1 MTTSTASD
9 QVSLLSQTDG
19 DDLSSARRV
28 LGIEANALN
37 SLAANLGENFILTI
51 EVLSKIKGRVIIS
64 GMGNTS
70 TMRSEA
76 PLTTFGISVKPGVQ
90 FTKPPS
96 LHTRLTRSRSPPHA
110 CAHMVRAISLV
121 LAHS

>member
-9 QVSLLSQTDG
+9 QVSLLSQTGG

-37 SLAANLGENFILTI
+37 SLAESLGENFILTI

-64 GMGNTS
+64 GMGKSGHIAKKIAATMAS
-70 TMRSEA
+70 TGTPSFYVHPGEA
-76 PLTTFGISVKPGVQ
+76 SHGDLGMI
-90 FTKPPS
+90 TKED
-96 LHTRLTRSRSPPHA
+96 A
-110 CAHMVRAISLV
+110 V
-121 LAHS
+121 LALSNS